1 MLPLLLACG
10 GEPAPVLLTD
20 ADNHIVTRTLDI
32 PVVSVEP
39 LTDWTIRFSEVGSDL
54 TCQKSLAA
62 DPWLTLLKLD
72 LTAAEAE
79 VALATSNI
87 KQADIL
93 GFVEHDLSGT
103 CEDIPVTELSFFGTP
118 LSVEEL
124 EEGYSYLLAYTDGA
138 GIQEGSRYLSLALLE
153 PEVGGLTTAVLQD
166 GCGMLDVS
174 ATFAEPVAIGG
185 ASSLNWSG
193 LTVDALGS
201 ALSLPG
207 IDTLQLGYFSGSSA
221 ADLEADYLSLST
233 RVTQRWEIDVTDRKH
248 ITAEELAELDRF
260 DVSDGNGTWLLGLWG
275 GDIGL
280 LPRFLTIIEE

>member
-1 MLPLLLACG
+1 
-10 GEPAPVLLTD
+10 
-20 ADNHIVTRTLDI
+20 
-32 PVVSVEP
+32 
-39 LTDWTIRFSEVGSDL
+39 
-54 TCQKSLAA
+54 
-62 DPWLTLLKLD
+62 
-72 LTAAEAE
+72 
-79 VALATSNI
+79 
-87 KQADIL
+87 
-93 GFVEHDLSGT
+93 
-103 CEDIPVTELSFFGTP
+103 
-118 LSVEEL
+118 
-124 EEGYSYLLAYTDGA
+124 
-138 GIQEGSRYLSLALLE
+138 
-153 PEVGGLTTAVLQD
+153 
-166 GCGMLDVS
+166 MLDVS

-185 ASSLNWSG
+185 ASALNWSG

-275 GDIGL
+275 RDIGL